1 MADIHLINLA
11 LAGFGI
17 AAGAAIVIAL
27 SIIAIGAVQQHRTR
41 VRRDHLVAVHAAVS
55 VRAAAAARAP
65 AEIRESAQRESAQ
78 RESAAREPAL
88 R

>member
-17 AAGAAIVIAL
+17 AAGVGIAIAL
-27 SIIAIGAVQQHRTR
+27 SIIAIGAVQQHRAR
-41 VRRDHLVAVHAAVS
+41 ARLDQLAAMRAAVS
-55 VRAAAAARAP
+55 VRAAGASNVP
-65 AEIRESAQRESAQ
+65 AEI